1 MSRDIILG
9 SLLRCLRFLRKPEQF
24 DHTVLLL
31 YNEVSKALII
41 IIGKDLMPAAVVRSR
56 LLSLDYSHIEYVL
69 ECMGKNTTKV
79 KNIKQYLLAALY
91 NAPVTIGHYYTAE
104 ANYDMYGCAQ
114 EAYAAD

>member
-41 IIGKDLMPAAVVRSR
+41 IIGKDCFL
-56 LLSLDYSHIEYVL
+56 
-69 ECMGKNTTKV
+69 
-79 KNIKQYLLAALY
+79 
-91 NAPVTIGHYYTAE
+91 
-104 ANYDMYGCAQ
+104 
-114 EAYAAD
+114 